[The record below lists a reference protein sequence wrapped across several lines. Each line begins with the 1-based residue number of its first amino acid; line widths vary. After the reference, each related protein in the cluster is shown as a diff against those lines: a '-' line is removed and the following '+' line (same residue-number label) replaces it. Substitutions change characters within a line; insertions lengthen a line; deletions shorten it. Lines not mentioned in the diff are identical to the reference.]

1 MSIYLF
7 TSSLYKKISSFDM
20 NKQPESL
27 QSVLVFDGQDDSIN
41 LGKKPEF
48 KIEKEI
54 TLEAWVYCQNQR
66 RRTGIISNIFDTSD
80 KESGYGLLLDGKS
93 GVFFA
98 LKTTSQKIHYLSS
111 KADSLKLNQWH
122 HLAGTYD
129 GKQIKVYIDGVEK
142 ATKAIAN
149 SAINYEPENDLFIGT
164 YKDNNETYPF
174 QGKIAE
180 VRIWKVA
187 LTKQQIQN
195 NLYQRLA
202 GNEPGLIGYWA
213 LNEGSKNVAYDGTT
227 NANHGNINGAN
238 WEQSQVP
245 FTNFQS
251 QELVVAKTLTTEK
264 ETTLE
269 VKPVEQKLTQ
279 NPEKAKEIEKHL
291 LATGLEDY
299 GFWWQE
305 MLKAQAQKTEP
316 DKPFRRGRIWA

>member
-1 MSIYLF
+1 
-7 TSSLYKKISSFDM
+7 
-20 NKQPESL
+20 
-27 QSVLVFDGQDDSIN
+27 
-41 LGKKPEF
+41 
-48 KIEKEI
+48 
-54 TLEAWVYCQNQR
+54 
-66 RRTGIISNIFDTSD
+66 
-80 KESGYGLLLDGKS
+80 
-93 GVFFA
+93 
-98 LKTTSQKIHYLSS
+98 
-111 KADSLKLNQWH
+111 
-122 HLAGTYD
+122 
-129 GKQIKVYIDGVEK
+129 VYIDGVEK

-187 LTKQQIQN
+187 RTEQQIQN

-213 LNEGSKNVAYDGTT
+213 LNEGSKNVAHDGTN

>member
-1 MSIYLF
+1 M
-7 TSSLYKKISSFDM
+7 TE
-20 NKQPESL
+20 QTESL
-27 QSVLVFDGQDDSIN
+27 QSVLVFDGQDDSID
-41 LGKKPEF
+41 LGNKPEF

-66 RRTGIISNIFDTSD
+66 RRTGIVSNVFDTTA

-93 GVFFA
+93 GIFFA
-98 LKTTSQKIHYLSS
+98 LKTASQGIHYLSS
-111 KADSLKLNQWH
+111 KVDSLTLNQWH

-149 SAINYEPENDLFIGT
+149 SPISYEPENDLSIGT

-174 QGKIAE
+174 QGKISE
-180 VRIWKVA
+180 VRIWNVA
-187 LTKQQIQN
+187 RTQQEIQN
-195 NLYQRLA
+195 NLYQRLG
-202 GNEPGLIGYWA
+202 GNEPGLVGYWP
-213 LNEGSKNVAYDGTT
+213 LNEGSNNIAHDRTS
-227 NANHGNINGAN
+227 NANHGTINGAN

-245 FTNFQS
+245 FS
-251 QELVVAKTLTTEK
+251 SPKSYELLVAKTVTKEK
-264 ETTLE
+264 ETTSELGEAKQQTAQNLE
-269 VKPVEQKLTQ
+269 KT
-279 NPEKAKEIEKHL
+279 KEIEKHL

-305 MLKAQAQKTEP
+305 MLKAQTQKTEP